1 MAGRVVCVTGASQG
15 LGLAAALGFARAG
28 DTVIATSRD
37 AAAAAAI
44 IGPLDPSIAI
54 RPLDVTEQASVDA
67 LAEHVTETYGRID
80 VVVNNA
86 GRGFLGTTE
95 QLSIANIQE
104 GLDVN
109 FLGAVR
115 VTKALLPLMR
125 AQRSGHLIAI
135 SSIGGVIGQPFRD
148 AYCAAK
154 FALEGLYESLHPVL
168 AQLGIR
174 VSIVE
179 PGPVVSEHGT
189 RALHLPVTG
198 DEELAAIQR
207 RYLAAAANARGQ
219 SATGAAAAVLSC
231 ADDPI
236 PKLRYQSS
244 RFTTKLVG
252 LKLADPDGATITAM
266 TGSWLAT
273 DPQ

>member
-1 MAGRVVCVTGASQG
+1 MADRVVCVTGASQG
-15 LGLAAALGFARAG
+15 IGLQAALGFARAG

-37 AAAAAAI
+37 AATAAAI

-54 RPLDVTEQASVDA
+54 RPLDVTDK
-67 LAEHVTETYGRID
+67 YGRVD

-86 GRGFLGTTE
+86 GRGFLGTTG
-95 QLSIANIQE
+95 QLSVANIQE
-104 GLDVN
+104 SLDVN
-109 FLGAVR
+109 FLGTVR

-125 AQRSGHLIAI
+125 GQRSGHLIAI
-135 SSIGGVIGQPFRD
+135 SSIGGVMGQPFRD

-168 AQLGIR
+168 AQFGIR

-179 PGPVVSEHGT
+179 PGPVVSGHGA

-198 DEELAAIQR
+198 DEELAAIQG

-219 SATGAAAAVLSC
+219 SATDAAAAILSC
-231 ADDPI
+231 ADDPD

-252 LKLADPDGATITAM
+252 LKLADLDGATITAM
-266 TGSWLAT
+266 TGGWLAA

>member
-1 MAGRVVCVTGASQG
+1 MADRVVCVTGASQG
-15 LGLAAALGFARAG
+15 IGLQAALGFARAG

-67 LAEHVTETYGRID
+67 LAGHVTDKYGRVD

-86 GRGFLGTTE
+86 GRGFLGTTG
-95 QLSIANIQE
+95 QLSVANIQE
-104 GLDVN
+104 SLDVN
-109 FLGAVR
+109 FLGTVR

-135 SSIGGVIGQPFRD
+135 SSIGGVMGQPFRD

-168 AQLGIR
+168 AQFGIR

-179 PGPVVSEHGT
+179 PGPVVSGHGA

-219 SATGAAAAVLSC
+219 SATDAAAAVLSC
-231 ADDPI
+231 ADDPG

-252 LKLADPDGATITAM
+252 LKLADLDGATITAM
-266 TGSWLAT
+266 TGSWLAA